1 MLAQV
6 RASVKRDEGIVFLG
20 WEPHPMNTVFDL
32 TYLKGGD
39 DYFGPNYGQATVYT
53 LTRPNY
59 VEENPNLGTFF
70 NQLQFKLAM
79 ENEIMKDIAD
89 GMNAHDAAMKW
100 LKANPGILNGWLEG
114 VKTADGKSALPAV
127 QAHLGVD

>member
-1 MLAQV
+1 
-6 RASVKRDEGIVFLG
+6 
-20 WEPHPMNTVFDL
+20 
-32 TYLKGGD
+32 
-39 DYFGPNYGQATVYT
+39 
-53 LTRPNY
+53 
-59 VEENPNLGTFF
+59 
-70 NQLQFKLAM
+70 
-79 ENEIMKDIAD
+79 MKDIAD